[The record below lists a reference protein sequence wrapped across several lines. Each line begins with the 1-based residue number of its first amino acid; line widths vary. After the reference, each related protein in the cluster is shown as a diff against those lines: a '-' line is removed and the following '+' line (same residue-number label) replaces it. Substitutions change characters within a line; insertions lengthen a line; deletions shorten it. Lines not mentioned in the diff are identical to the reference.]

1 MFLVD
6 DILMAPFKGVLWI
19 FEEIHKAAKQ
29 ERQGESES
37 ITAELQKLYML
48 LESGSIS
55 EEEFDQREAHLLDRL
70 DSLQET
76 GAVIEEDEEDEEYED
91 EYDEDEDEFESGSS
105 IEILDSTSDDGD

>member
-76 GAVIEEDEEDEEYED
+76 GAVIEEDEEDEG